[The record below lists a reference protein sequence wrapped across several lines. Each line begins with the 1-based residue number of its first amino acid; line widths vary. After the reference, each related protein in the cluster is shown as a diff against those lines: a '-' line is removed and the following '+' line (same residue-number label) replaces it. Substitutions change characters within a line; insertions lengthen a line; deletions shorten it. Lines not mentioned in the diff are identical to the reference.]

1 MTSTHSGGRVI
12 GVDPGSRRFGI
23 AVGVSGVASPLTV
36 VHRKKSLELTVE
48 HLAQLISEEEATAV
62 VVGLPLH
69 LDGSEGSSSKAARK
83 FARTLANF
91 VAVPVML
98 HDERLTTVTADRAML
113 DAGLR
118 AEERRRHVD
127 KIAAAIM
134 LQSWIDAGA
143 TGDAI

>member
-1 MTSTHSGGRVI
+1 MTDSYAGGRVI
-12 GVDPGSRRFGI
+12 DIDPGSRRFGVAI
-23 AVGVSGVASPLTV
+23 GVSGVASPLTV
-36 VHRKKSLELTVE
+36 IHREKTLEQTLE
-48 HLAQLISEEEATAV
+48 RFAMLIAEEEVAGV

-91 VAVPVML
+91 VSVPVML

-113 DAGLR
+113 EAGLR

-134 LQSWIDAGA
+134 LQSWLDAGA

>member
-1 MTSTHSGGRVI
+1 VTSSYVGERVI
-12 GVDPGSRRFGI
+12 GIDPGSRRFGVAI
-23 AVGVSGVASPLTV
+23 GVSGVASPLAVIQREKT
-36 VHRKKSLELTVE
+36 LELTVE
-48 HLAQLISEEEATAV
+48 RLATLIIEEEVTAV
-62 VVGLPLH
+62 VIGLPLH

-83 FARTLANF
+83 FARALANF
-91 VAVPVML
+91 VSVPVML

-134 LQSWIDAGA
+134 LQSWLDAGA

>member
-1 MTSTHSGGRVI
+1 MTSSYAGGRVI
-12 GVDPGSRRFGI
+12 GIDPGSRRFGVAI
-23 AVGVSGVASPLTV
+23 GVSGVASPLV
-36 VHRKKSLELTVE
+36 VVQREKTLELTVE
-48 HLAQLISEEEATAV
+48 RLATLIAEEEVTAV
-62 VVGLPLH
+62 VIGLPLH

-83 FARTLANF
+83 FARALANF
-91 VAVPVML
+91 VSVPVML

-134 LQSWIDAGA
+134 LQSWLDAGA

>member
-1 MTSTHSGGRVI
+1 VTSSYAGGRVI
-12 GVDPGSRRFGI
+12 GIDPGSRRFGVAI
-23 AVGVSGVASPLTV
+23 GVSGVASPLV
-36 VHRKKSLELTVE
+36 VVQREKTLELTVE
-48 HLAQLISEEEATAV
+48 RLATLIAEEEVTAV
-62 VVGLPLH
+62 VIGLPLH

-83 FARTLANF
+83 FARALANF
-91 VAVPVML
+91 VSVPVML

-134 LQSWIDAGA
+134 LQSWLDAGA

>member
-1 MTSTHSGGRVI
+1 MTLAALVE
-12 GVDPGSRRFGI
+12 P
-23 AVGVSGVASPLTV
+23 SP
-36 VHRKKSLELTVE
+36 E
-48 HLAQLISEEEATAV
+48 AV

-69 LDGSEGSSSKAARK
+69 LDGSEGASSKAARK

>member
-1 MTSTHSGGRVI
+1 MQRE
-12 GVDPGSRRFGI
+12 
-23 AVGVSGVASPLTV
+23 
-36 VHRKKSLELTVE
+36 KSLELTVE
-48 HLAQLISEEEATAV
+48 RLAKLISEEEATAV

-91 VAVPVML
+91 VSVPVML

>member
-1 MTSTHSGGRVI
+1 MTSSFASERVI
-12 GVDPGSRRFGI
+12 GIDPGSRRFGI
-23 AVGVSGVASPLTV
+23 AVGVAGVASPLTV
-36 VHRKKSLELTVE
+36 IQREKTPELTVE
-48 HLAQLISEEEATAV
+48 RLAKLIADEEATAV

-69 LDGSEGSSSKAARK
+69 LDGSEGPSSKAARK
-83 FARTLANF
+83 FAGALANF
-91 VAVPVML
+91 ISVPVML

>member
-1 MTSTHSGGRVI
+1 MTDSYAGGRVI
-12 GVDPGSRRFGI
+12 GIDPGSRRFGVAI
-23 AVGVSGVASPLTV
+23 GVSGVASPLTV
-36 VHRKKSLELTVE
+36 IHREKTLEQTLE
-48 HLAQLISEEEATAV
+48 RFAMLIAEEEVAGV

-91 VAVPVML
+91 VSVPVML

-134 LQSWIDAGA
+134 LQSWLDAGA

>member
-1 MTSTHSGGRVI
+1 VTSSFASERVI
-12 GVDPGSRRFGI
+12 GIDPGSRRFGI
-23 AVGVSGVASPLTV
+23 AVGVAGVASPLTV
-36 VHRKKSLELTVE
+36 IQREKTLQLTVE
-48 HLAQLISEEEATAV
+48 RLAKLIADEEATAV

-83 FARTLANF
+83 FARALANF
-91 VAVPVML
+91 ISVPVML

>member
-1 MTSTHSGGRVI
+1 MQRE
-12 GVDPGSRRFGI
+12 
-23 AVGVSGVASPLTV
+23 
-36 VHRKKSLELTVE
+36 KSLELTVE
-48 HLAQLISEEEATAV
+48 RLAKLISEEEATAV

-83 FARTLANF
+83 FARALANF

-143 TGDAI
+143 NGDAI